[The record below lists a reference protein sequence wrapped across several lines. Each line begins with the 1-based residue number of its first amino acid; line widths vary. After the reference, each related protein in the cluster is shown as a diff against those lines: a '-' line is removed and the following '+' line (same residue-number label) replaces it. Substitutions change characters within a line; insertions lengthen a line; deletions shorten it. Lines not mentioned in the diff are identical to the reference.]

1 MLCFNRPGDLEES
14 PIHHLISSFSP
25 NGNWMKQKPQAN
37 GPERKQGLHSHRRK
51 GQSKAAYTL
60 DMLFDDRDLER

>member
-37 GPERKQGLHSHRRK
+37 GPERKQGIHIEE
-51 GQSKAAYTL
+51 KANQKRL
-60 DMLFDDRDLER
+60 IP